1 MVKKNVPRHILAPR
15 RGVRILAERFLYNRT
30 QFPII
35 QKKNPKLSGFFSL
48 YSLFFVI
55 FLCHNGTD
63 GA

>member
-1 MVKKNVPRHILAPR
+1 M
-15 RGVRILAERFLYNRT
+15 AE
-30 QFPII
+30 
-35 QKKNPKLSGFFSL
+35 KKNPKLSGFFSL